1 VNSLREEKQER
12 DDAQKSQSSSGGEGH
27 GFLSSLISAKK
38 QSVVLTSRGSEQRL
52 SLKSMNFL
60 EDLLRKSIPELSK
73 RFVERRRPVPK
84 GLLEAL
90 DVDRRQ
96 GAQQLAKRI
105 RERYRENRSEG
116 QRLHFLLRFEIELW
130 AQGYGFVAGVD
141 EAGMAPLAGP
151 VVAGA
156 VILPQNYKLR
166 GLNDSKKIL
175 DPEKRDELAIQIK
188 QDAICWSVG
197 VAEVEEIDKIN
208 IYHAGLLAMRRA
220 VEGLSAKP
228 DFILVDARKIPHC
241 DTPQRGI
248 IRGDALSASIA
259 AASIIAK
266 TTRDAH
272 MLELDQQYSGYGLA
286 SHKGYPTPEHC
297 HALKSLGALPIHRR
311 SFARVR
317 EALGLDPVQSDLFP
331 APIEETM
338 VAAESFEVGDSFTVE
353 ESLQVTSS
361 DGFITERVQTEAE
374 V

>member
-1 VNSLREEKQER
+1 M
-12 DDAQKSQSSSGGEGH
+12 SS
-27 GFLSSLISAKK
+27 
-38 QSVVLTSRGSEQRL
+38 
-52 SLKSMNFL
+52 L
-60 EDLLRKSIPELSK
+60 EDLLNKSIPELSEL
-73 RFVERRRPVPK
+73 FVRRERRVPK

-90 DVDRRQ
+90 EVDKRQ

-105 RERYRENRSEG
+105 RSRYRDNRSEG

-130 AQGYGFVAGVD
+130 SQGYGMIAGVD

-175 DPEKRDELAIQIK
+175 DPEKRDELALQIK
-188 QDAICWSVG
+188 QDAVCWSVG
-197 VAEVEEIDKIN
+197 VAQVEEIDKIN
-208 IYHAGLLAMRRA
+208 IYHAGLLAMQRA
-220 VEGLSAKP
+220 VQGLSAQP
-228 DFILVDARKIPHC
+228 DFILVDARRIPNTQ
-241 DTPQRGI
+241 TPQRGI

-272 MLELDQQYSGYGLA
+272 MLEMDQLYSGYGLA

-297 HALKSLGALPIHRR
+297 RVLRDLGALPIHRR

-317 EALGLDPVQSDLFP
+317 QALGLDPIQPDLF
-331 APIEETM
+331 ATGSEEELVVQEMTM
-338 VAAESFEVGDSFTVE
+338 E
-353 ESLQVTSS
+353 TS
-361 DGFITERVQTEAE
+361 A
-374 V
+374 